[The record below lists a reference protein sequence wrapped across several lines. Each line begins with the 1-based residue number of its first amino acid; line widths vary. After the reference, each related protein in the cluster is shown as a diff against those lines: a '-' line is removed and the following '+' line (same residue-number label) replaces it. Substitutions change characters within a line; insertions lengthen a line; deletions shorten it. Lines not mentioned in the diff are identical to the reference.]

1 MTTMHRSYD
10 VIIIGAG
17 SVGLPAAFF
26 IATEGKRVLII
37 DMFSSPGQGSNKKAI
52 GGIRAT
58 HSDKAK
64 ITLGNR
70 SIEIYKNWLSNTGD
84 QIEWTQGGYSFVAY
98 HDEEADS
105 LQKLTTSQKKMGLNI
120 DWLDSREIL
129 SLVPDLNPVN
139 LLGGTFSPEDGSAS
153 PLLMAASFK
162 KQSVRFGCEFLF
174 SEPVTGLITNG
185 DQINGVRTTK
195 GEYFAPVVIN
205 AAGAWAAQIAEMV
218 GLKIPVHPDSHE
230 AAITEPVAHYFTPMI
245 VDIHPDEFS
254 ANCYFYQ
261 HFTGQIF
268 FCYTPSP
275 NIWGFDT
282 DETSQ
287 FLPWAAKRIIQLMP
301 CLKNIRVRRT
311 WRGLYPMTPDGSPI
325 VGWSKEYSGLLNAV
339 GMCGQGFMLGPSV
352 GELISRMIN
361 QSLTALDNE
370 ILDILSPYR
379 DFSGHEQLK

>member
-1 MTTMHRSYD
+1 MTTMHKSYD

-17 SVGLPAAFF
+17 SVGLPTAYYLSL
-26 IATEGKRVLII
+26 EGMRVLVI
-37 DMFSSPGQGSNKKAI
+37 DMFSSVGQGSNKKAI

-70 SIEIYKNWLSNTGD
+70 SIEIYKNWFSETGD

-98 HDEEADS
+98 HEKESIS
-105 LQKLTTSQKKMGLNI
+105 LQKLVKLQKNMGLNI
-120 DWLDSREIL
+120 DWLDGKEL
-129 SLVPDLNPVN
+129 LKLVPDLNSIN
-139 LLGGTFSPEDGSAS
+139 LLGGTFSPDDGSAS
-153 PLLMAASFK
+153 PLLMAASLK
-162 KQSVRFGCEFLF
+162 KQSMKFGCEYLF
-174 SEPVTGLITNG
+174 SEPVTGLITAG
-185 DQINGVRTTK
+185 EHIKGVKTTNDK
-195 GEYFAPVVIN
+195 YYAPIVIN
-205 AAGAWAAQIAEMV
+205 AAGAWAGRIGEMV
-218 GLKIPVHPDSHE
+218 GLIIPVHPDSHE
-230 AAITEPVAHYFTPMI
+230 AAITEPVAHFFTPMI

-254 ANCYFYQ
+254 ENCYFYQ
-261 HFTGQIF
+261 HYTGQIF

-275 NIWGFDT
+275 NMWGFDT

-325 VGWSKEYSGLLNAV
+325 VGWSKEYPGLLHAI

-352 GELISRMIN
+352 GELISRMVT
-361 QSLTALDNE
+361 QKLTTLDNE
-370 ILDILSPYR
+370 IIDILSPYR